1 MGAGEGMGEG
11 RESEGEGAGKFCVGA
26 GGPGIVNPVVRSCIA
41 QADMPRLVLLPT
53 LLLVLA
59 GLASCSSQ
67 SFATKIDDR
76 TYKIEGPE
84 VPGGAEAPNRRL
96 AERVCPGGYRV
107 LDSTRTKEGC
117 SDGCS
122 AGISTNWVI
131 RCL

>member
-1 MGAGEGMGEG
+1 M
-11 RESEGEGAGKFCVGA
+11 R
-26 GGPGIVNPVVRSCIA
+26 
-41 QADMPRLVLLPT
+41 RLLFLGS
-53 LLLVLA
+53 LGLVLA

-67 SFATKIDDR
+67 SYATKIDDR

-117 SDGCS
+117 ADGCV